1 GAASAPGASAVVAG
15 APRAAPPISA
25 DLVAPALREAGTSA
39 QAVAPSTLDAQVLQA
54 LSHVQPA
61 PDLPSPRG
69 RGMPAAPASAP
80 VASPKDRKPAVKPNP
95 KPAPKPA
102 PAAP

>member
-1 GAASAPGASAVVAG
+1 GGDTMIRIANPMRG
-15 APRAAPPISA
+15 
-25 DLVAPALREAGTSA
+25 LREALRARAILS
-39 QAVAPSTLDAQVLQA
+39 QVLQA

-69 RGMPAAPASAP
+69 RNLPAAPASAP
-80 VASPKDRKPAVKPNP
+80 AASPKDRKPAVKPNP

-102 PAAP
+102 RAAP

>member
-1 GAASAPGASAVVAG
+1 ITAKANRQLPCRMHQTTSGGA
-15 APRAAPPISA
+15 
-25 DLVAPALREAGTSA
+25 
-39 QAVAPSTLDAQVLQA
+39 TLDAQVLQA

-69 RGMPAAPASAP
+69 RNLPAAPASAP
-80 VASPKDRKPAVKPNP
+80 AASPKDRKPAVKPNP

-102 PAAP
+102 RAAP

>member
-1 GAASAPGASAVVAG
+1 
-15 APRAAPPISA
+15 PRAAPAMSS
-25 DLVAPALREAGTSA
+25 DRVAPALREAGTSA
-39 QAVAPSTLDAQVLQA
+39 QAVAPATLDAQVLQA

-69 RGMPAAPASAP
+69 RNLPAAPASAP
-80 VASPKDRKPAVKPNP
+80 AASPKDRKSAVKPNP

-102 PAAP
+102 RAAP

>member
-1 GAASAPGASAVVAG
+1 GREVQAFADVGQGRLRVG
-15 APRAAPPISA
+15 APA
-25 DLVAPALREAGTSA
+25 VAPA
-39 QAVAPSTLDAQVLQA
+39 TLDAQVLQA

-69 RGMPAAPASAP
+69 RNLPAAPASAP
-80 VASPKDRKPAVKPNP
+80 AASPKDRKPAVKPNP

-102 PAAP
+102 RAAP